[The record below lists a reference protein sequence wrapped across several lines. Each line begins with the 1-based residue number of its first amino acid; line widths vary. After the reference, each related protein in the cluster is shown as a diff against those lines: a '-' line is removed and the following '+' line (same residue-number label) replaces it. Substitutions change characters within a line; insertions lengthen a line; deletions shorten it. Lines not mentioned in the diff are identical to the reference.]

1 MLDDLRGLNLSDAE
15 LERRG
20 KLLDAYNMACDVERR
35 RCEADFIFFAK
46 QFWHTVEPNTRYVH
60 GKHIE
65 AIVDHLNACLP
76 QWIPSNDGG
85 KGYWK
90 PGQIRELVITMPFRH
105 MKSTLISVLWP
116 AFVWTVR
123 PEFRWLFSSY
133 SLSLATRD
141 TMRMR
146 VVINSPH
153 YQRLWGKRYRLL
165 SDQNRKDRFFNTS
178 MGYRMVASR
187 DSGATGEGGDAVIV
201 DDAHNVREAD
211 SKVIRDAT
219 ISWWRESM
227 GSRLNDPDL
236 SFKIVVG
243 QRVHQFDLAN
253 YCIESGYEVLN
264 LPARYDPDQVKTS
277 CIGWRDWRGTPGER
291 LWPERFSESAL
302 VAIETSIGPYAVA
315 CQLQQNPT
323 PRGGAFIKR
332 EWFKRIDVEAA
343 KSLKGTIT
351 WVRSW
356 DLALSKT
363 GNGTASVEVG
373 QDAGGTTYLRRG
385 QFWHEDWVVSE
396 ARILEIGKWERNQV
410 HVEAMGTTYSAAK
423 KVAEILM
430 GHCLVTL
437 QEEKSNKVSEAIP
450 WIAAAQ
456 AGQIVFIEEGE
467 DTFPFLANNRGP
479 WIEHFLEVFSGWIP
493 DPTVEQRDDEVD
505 AVSLGYSATRGKIPL
520 LPGDVPDEGPG
531 NAGRET
537 FHGIAGRY

>member
-1 MLDDLRGLNLSDAE
+1 M
-15 LERRG
+15 
-20 KLLDAYNMACDVERR
+20 
-35 RCEADFIFFAK
+35 
-46 QFWHTVEPNTRYVH
+46 TVES
-60 GKHIE
+60 
-65 AIVDHLNACLP
+65 DHNFILC
-76 QWIPSNDGG
+76 
-85 KGYWK
+85 
-90 PGQIRELVITMPFRH
+90 V
-105 MKSTLISVLWP
+105 
-116 AFVWTVR
+116 
-123 PEFRWLFSSY
+123 
-133 SLSLATRD
+133 
-141 TMRMR
+141 
-146 VVINSPH
+146 
-153 YQRLWGKRYRLL
+153 
-165 SDQNRKDRFFNTS
+165 
-178 MGYRMVASR
+178 
-187 DSGATGEGGDAVIV
+187 GGDNIIV
-201 DDAHNVREAD
+201 SNCDDGHNVREAD

-219 ISWWRESM
+219 IAWWRESM

-277 CIGWRDWRGTPGER
+277 CIGWRDWRSTPGER
-291 LWPERFSESAL
+291 LWPERFSEPAL

-363 GNGTASVEVG
+363 GNGVASVEVG

-410 HVEAMGTTYSAAK
+410 YVEAIGTTYSAAK
-423 KVAEILM
+423 TVEKILA
-430 GHCLVTL
+430 GYCLVTL